1 MFTGIIEGQAQIE
14 SIQMEG
20 TNLVF
25 ELTVPFGNELKVDQS
40 LAHNGV
46 CLTVIAQVGNRYQ
59 VVAIAETI
67 KRTSISTWKKGDMIN
82 VERCMAAD
90 GRFDGHIVQGH
101 VDTTATCTSV
111 ENKEGSWLL
120 HFIYNDKEHITVE
133 KGSVCIDGISLTVV
147 ESIEGAFSVA
157 IISYT
162 YDHTNL
168 KNIQPGDSVNLEFDI
183 IGKYLAKF
191 MKR

>member
-1 MFTGIIEGQAQIE
+1 MNPFRW
-14 SIQMEG
+14 EG

-101 VDTTATCTSV
+101 VDTTA
-111 ENKEGSWLL
+111 NL
-120 HFIYNDKEHITVE
+120 Y
-133 KGSVCIDGISLTVV
+133 IS
-147 ESIEGAFSVA
+147 
-157 IISYT
+157 
-162 YDHTNL
+162 
-168 KNIQPGDSVNLEFDI
+168 
-183 IGKYLAKF
+183 
-191 MKR
+191 

>member
-1 MFTGIIEGQAQIE
+1 M
-14 SIQMEG
+14 
-20 TNLVF
+20 
-25 ELTVPFGNELKVDQS
+25 K
-40 LAHNGV
+40 
-46 CLTVIAQVGNRYQ
+46 
-59 VVAIAETI
+59 I
-67 KRTSISTWKKGDMIN
+67 KRAVGY
-82 VERCMAAD
+82 
-90 GRFDGHIVQGH
+90 
-101 VDTTATCTSV
+101 
-111 ENKEGSWLL
+111 L

-157 IISYT
+157 IIPYT